1 MKEKLMIQTLRED
14 KGISQQELANKLNMN
29 RSLLSHI
36 ETGKVLPSMFTLIKI
51 ARIFNCLVTDLYH
64 KEDLEMI
71 KNNGGRASNTPNK

>member
-1 MKEKLMIQTLRED
+1 MIKMLRDE
-14 KGISQQELANKLNMN
+14 KGITQQDLADKLNMN

-64 KEDLEMI
+64 KEDLEII
-71 KNNGGRASNTPNK
+71 KK

>member
-1 MKEKLMIQTLRED
+1 MIKMLRDE
-14 KGISQQELANKLNMN
+14 KGITQQDLADRLNMN

-64 KEDLEMI
+64 KEDLELI
-71 KNNGGRASNTPNK
+71 ITE